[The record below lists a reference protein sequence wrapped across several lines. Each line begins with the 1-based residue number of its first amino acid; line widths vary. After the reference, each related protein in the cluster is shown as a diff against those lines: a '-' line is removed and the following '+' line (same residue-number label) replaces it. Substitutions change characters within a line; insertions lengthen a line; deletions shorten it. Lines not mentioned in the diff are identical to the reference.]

1 MLDRHYITVSS
12 YVLGN
17 MCRIAPNK
25 LVIVPHLVCLVV
37 TLTNHLHYK

>member
-12 YVLGN
+12 YVLGK
-17 MCRIAPNK
+17 MSHISPNK
-25 LVIVPHLVCLVV
+25 LVIVTHLVCLVV